1 MQISVQD
8 RSNYLKGLFITAK
21 LDKQLNQ
28 TEKNIL
34 KKISDKLGFANDFYE
49 ETIRGLLANK
59 YLSEEPVK
67 FSDKI
72 VAESFINDAIKLACS
87 DGVVTESESNW
98 IKKTAEVNGIDTEEV
113 EKKIKMFI
121 EKPSLIKSNDFA
133 LMSII

>member
-1 MQISVQD
+1 MQIPVRD

-28 TEKNIL
+28 IEKDIL

-59 YLSEEPVK
+59 YLSEEAIQ
-67 FSDKI
+67 FSDKKI
-72 VAESFINDAIKLACS
+72 AESFINDAIKLACS
-87 DGVVTESESNW
+87 NGAITEAETNW
-98 IKKTAEVNGIDTEEV
+98 IKQTAQLNGISLEEI

-121 EKPSLIKSNDFA
+121 EKPSLVKSSDFT

>member
-1 MQISVQD
+1 MQIPVQD

-28 TEKNIL
+28 TEKDIL

-59 YLSEEPVK
+59 YLSEEPIK
-67 FSDKI
+67 FSDKKI
-72 VAESFINDAIKLACS
+72 AESFINDAIKLACA
-87 DGVVTESESNW
+87 DGQVTESETNW
-98 IKKTAEVNGIDTEEV
+98 LKKTAEINGISSEEV
-113 EKKIKMFI
+113 ENKIKLYM
-121 EKPSLIKSNDFA
+121 EKPSLIKSTEFA

>member
-1 MQISVQD
+1 MQIPVQD

-28 TEKNIL
+28 TEKDIL

-59 YLSEEPVK
+59 YLSEEPIK
-67 FSDKI
+67 FSDKKI
-72 VAESFINDAIKLACS
+72 AESFINDAIKLACA
-87 DGVVTESESNW
+87 DGQVSESETNW
-98 IKKTAEVNGIDTEEV
+98 LKKTAEINGISSEEV
-113 EKKIKMFI
+113 ENKIKLYM
-121 EKPSLIKSNDFA
+121 EKPSLIKSTEFA

>member
-1 MQISVQD
+1 MQIPVQD

-28 TEKNIL
+28 TEKDIL

-59 YLSEEPVK
+59 YISEEPIK
-67 FSDKI
+67 FSDKKI
-72 VAESFINDAIKLACS
+72 AESFINDAVKLACA
-87 DGVVTESESNW
+87 DGSVTDSEKNW
-98 IKKTAEVNGIDTEEV
+98 LKKTAEVNGLDIEEV
-113 EKKIKMFI
+113 ENKIKLYL
-121 EKPSLIKSNDFA
+121 EKPSLVKSTDFA

>member
-1 MQISVQD
+1 MQIPVQD

-28 TEKNIL
+28 TEKDIL

-67 FSDKI
+67 FSDKKI
-72 VAESFINDAIKLACS
+72 AESFINDSIKLACS

-98 IKKTAEVNGIDTEEV
+98 IKKTAEVNGINIEEV

>member
-1 MQISVQD
+1 MQIPVQD

-28 TEKNIL
+28 TEKDIL

-67 FSDKI
+67 FSDKKI
-72 VAESFINDAIKLACS
+72 AESFTNDAIKLACS
-87 DGVVTESESNW
+87 DGVVTESETEW
-98 IKKTAEVNGIDTEEV
+98 IKKTAEVNGIDIEEV
-113 EKKIKMFI
+113 ENKIKMFI

>member
-1 MQISVQD
+1 MQIPIQD

-28 TEKNIL
+28 TEKDIL

-59 YLSEEPVK
+59 YLSEEPIK
-67 FSDKI
+67 FSDEKI
-72 VAESFINDAIKLACS
+72 AESFINDAIKLACA
-87 DGVVTESESNW
+87 DGVITEAETNW
-98 IKKTAEVNGIDTEEV
+98 IKQTAELNGISLEEV
-113 EKKIKMFI
+113 EKKVKLFI
-121 EKPSLIKSNDFA
+121 EKPSLVKSSDFA

>member
-1 MQISVQD
+1 MQIPVQD

-28 TEKNIL
+28 TEKDIL

-72 VAESFINDAIKLACS
+72 IAESFINDAIKLACS
-87 DGVVTESESNW
+87 DGVVTESETEW
-98 IKKTAEVNGIDTEEV
+98 IKKTAEVNGIDIEEV

-121 EKPSLIKSNDFA
+121 EKPSLIMLNDFA

>member
-1 MQISVQD
+1 MQIPVQD

-28 TEKNIL
+28 TEKDIL

-59 YLSEEPVK
+59 YLSEEPIK
-67 FSDKI
+67 FSNKKI
-72 VAESFINDAIKLACS
+72 AESFINDAIKLACS
-87 DGVVTESESNW
+87 DGVVTDSETNW
-98 IKKTAEVNGIDTEEV
+98 IKKTAEINGIDVEEV

-121 EKPSLIKSNDFA
+121 EKPSLMKLNDFA
-133 LMSII
+133 LLSII

>member
-1 MQISVQD
+1 
-8 RSNYLKGLFITAK
+8 AK

-28 TEKNIL
+28 TEKDIL

-72 VAESFINDAIKLACS
+72 IAESFINDAIKLACS
-87 DGVVTESESNW
+87 DGVVTESETEW
-98 IKKTAEVNGIDTEEV
+98 IKKTAEVNGIDIEEV

-121 EKPSLIKSNDFA
+121 EKPSLIMLNDFA

>member
-34 KKISDKLGFANDFYE
+34 KKISNKLGFANDFYE

-67 FSDKI
+67 FSNKI

-87 DGVVTESESNW
+87 DGVVTVSESNW
-98 IKKTAEVNGIDTEEV
+98 IKKTAEVNGIDTEDV

>member
-1 MQISVQD
+1 MQIPVRD

-28 TEKNIL
+28 IEKDIL

-59 YLSEEPVK
+59 YLNEEPLK
-67 FSDKI
+67 FSDKKI
-72 VAESFINDAIKLACS
+72 AESFINDAIKLACS
-87 DGVVTESESNW
+87 DAVVTEAETNW
-98 IKKTAEVNGIDTEEV
+98 IKQTAKLNGISLEEV
-113 EKKIKMFI
+113 EKKFKMFI
-121 EKPSLIKSNDFA
+121 DKPSLVKSSDFA

>member
-1 MQISVQD
+1 MQIPVQD

-28 TEKNIL
+28 TEKDIL

-67 FSDKI
+67 FSDKKI
-72 VAESFINDAIKLACS
+72 AESFINDAIKLACS

-98 IKKTAEVNGIDTEEV
+98 IKKTAEVNGIDIEEV
-113 EKKIKMFI
+113 ENKIKIFI

>member
-1 MQISVQD
+1 MQIPVQD

-28 TEKNIL
+28 TEKDIL

-59 YLSEEPVK
+59 YISEDPIK
-67 FSDKI
+67 FSDKKI
-72 VAESFINDAIKLACS
+72 AESFINDAIRLACA
-87 DGVVTESESNW
+87 DGQVTESETNW
-98 IKKTAEVNGIDTEEV
+98 LKKTAEINGINSEEV
-113 EKKIKMFI
+113 ENKIKQFI
-121 EKPSLIKSNDFA
+121 EKPSLIKSTDFA

>member
-1 MQISVQD
+1 MQIPVQD

-21 LDKQLNQ
+21 LDQQLNQ
-28 TEKNIL
+28 TEKDIL

-49 ETIRGLLANK
+49 ETIRGLLGNK

-67 FSDKI
+67 FSDKKI
-72 VAESFINDAIKLACS
+72 AESFINDAINLAFS
-87 DGVVTESESNW
+87 DGVVTDAETNW
-98 IKKTAEVNGIDTEEV
+98 IKKTAEVNGIEVEEV

-121 EKPSLIKSNDFA
+121 EKPSLIKSGDFA

>member
-1 MQISVQD
+1 MQIPVQD

-28 TEKNIL
+28 TEKDIL

-67 FSDKI
+67 FSDKKI
-72 VAESFINDAIKLACS
+72 AESFINDAIKLACS

-98 IKKTAEVNGIDTEEV
+98 IKKTAEVNGIDIEEV
-113 EKKIKMFI
+113 ENKIKMFI

>member
-87 DGVVTESESNW
+87 DGVVTVSESNW

>member
-1 MQISVQD
+1 MQIPVQD

-28 TEKNIL
+28 TEKDIL

-59 YLSEEPVK
+59 YLSEEPIK
-67 FSDKI
+67 FSDEKI
-72 VAESFINDAIKLACS
+72 AESFINDAIKLACS
-87 DGVVTESESNW
+87 DGVITEAETNW
-98 IKKTAEVNGIDTEEV
+98 IKQTAELNGISLEEV
-113 EKKIKMFI
+113 EKKIKLFI
-121 EKPSLIKSNDFA
+121 EKPSLVKSGDFA

>member
-1 MQISVQD
+1 MKIPVQD

-28 TEKNIL
+28 TEKDIL

-59 YLSEEPVK
+59 YLSEEPIK
-67 FSDKI
+67 FSDKKI
-72 VAESFINDAIKLACS
+72 AESFINDAIKLACS
-87 DGVVTESESNW
+87 DGVVTDSECSW
-98 IKKTAEVNGIDTEEV
+98 IKKTAEINGIDSEEV
-113 EKKIKMFI
+113 EQKIKLFI
-121 EKPSLIKSNDFA
+121 EKPALIKSNDFA

>member
-1 MQISVQD
+1 MQIPVQD

-28 TEKNIL
+28 TEKDIL

-59 YLSEEPVK
+59 YISEEPIK
-67 FSDKI
+67 FSDKRI
-72 VAESFINDAIKLACS
+72 AESFVNDAIKLACA
-87 DGVVTESESNW
+87 DGNVTDSEKNW
-98 IKKTAEVNGIDTEEV
+98 IKKTAEINGLDNEQV
-113 EKKIKMFI
+113 ETKIRLYI
-121 EKPSLIKSNDFA
+121 EKPSLIKTNDFA